1 MKSSYP
7 HLGRRAGRAE
17 WCMQQDLEDH
27 LCSGLT
33 VLFSFISRRI
43 FIVSVFPIY
52 EIITTNMV
60 SVRKCHNEL
69 NLNIFAIFVYLKVA
83 NISSALLVVFLTVT
97 SSRILSSKSGL
108 ACSSSALASSL
119 CRPLKMSPTSSFLA
133 YFCVAR
139 TARTRRGNIIFV
151 S

>member
-60 SVRKCHNEL
+60 SARKWHNEL
-69 NLNIFAIFVYLKVA
+69 NINIFAIFVYLKVA
-83 NISSALLVVFLTVT
+83 NISSALLVVLLTVT

-139 TARTRRGNIIFV
+139 TARTRIENNILV

>member
-60 SVRKCHNEL
+60 SVRKWHNEL
-69 NLNIFAIFVYLKVA
+69 NLNIFAIFNFCLFEGGEYL
-83 NISSALLVVFLTVT
+83 
-97 SSRILSSKSGL
+97 
-108 ACSSSALASSL
+108 
-119 CRPLKMSPTSSFLA
+119 
-133 YFCVAR
+133 
-139 TARTRRGNIIFV
+139 
-151 S
+151 

>member
-1 MKSSYP
+1 MFP
-7 HLGRRAGRAE
+7 FL
-17 WCMQQDLEDH
+17 
-27 LCSGLT
+27 
-33 VLFSFISRRI
+33 
-43 FIVSVFPIY
+43 PIY

-60 SVRKCHNEL
+60 SVRKCYNEL

-83 NISSALLVVFLTVT
+83 KISSALLVVFLTVT

-139 TARTRRGNIIFV
+139 TARTRRGNNIFRV
-151 S
+151 F